1 MTAPFTL
8 TRHRVAGGALRA
20 AIRRDGILYDAA
32 ELLDDPALAEMPV
45 LLEHLADLTPRL
57 LTASGTP
64 LPDQGP
70 EVPVPDS
77 VALFCAA
84 ANFSDHMLAMAAK
97 LGIQPEPDPRTLD
110 VKPYHFLKPAR
121 QCLAAD
127 GATVALP
134 THAAMIDWE
143 VELAAVIGHPARN
156 VTPAQALDHVAG
168 YLVANDLSARDRG
181 LMKRVNV
188 PDGSLFRTDFIGMK
202 AFDGACPVSSDIV
215 PAAFVGDP
223 QALEM
228 SLTVNGAPKQNSS
241 TARMIFTVAEQ
252 IAQLSTRL
260 TLRPGDL
267 VLTGT
272 PAGTGAESDTFLQ
285 SGDVI
290 ACRIDGI
297 GSLTTWIG

>member
-1 MTAPFTL
+1 MTVPFTV
-8 TRHRVAGGALRA
+8 TRHRGAGGTLRA
-20 AIRRDGILYDAA
+20 AIRRDGTLYDAA
-32 ELLDDPALAEMPV
+32 ALLGDPALADVPA
-45 LLEHLADLTPRL
+45 LLERLDTLTPAIL
-57 LTASGTP
+57 SAPGTP

-70 EVPVPDS
+70 EVPVPDC
-77 VALFCAA
+77 VTLFCAA

-121 QCLAAD
+121 QCLARD

-134 THAAMIDWE
+134 THATCIDWE
-143 VELAAVIGHPARN
+143 VELAAVIGRPARN

-168 YLVANDLSARDRG
+168 YLVANDLSARDRS

-215 PAAFVGDP
+215 PAAFIPDP

-228 SLTVNGAPKQNSS
+228 TLAVNGVTRQRSS
-241 TARMIFTVAEQ
+241 SAQMIFTVAEQ
-252 IAQLSTRL
+252 IAQLSARL

-272 PAGTGAESDTFLQ
+272 PAGTGAESETFLKP
-285 SGDVI
+285 GDVI
-290 ACRIDGI
+290 DCRIDGI
-297 GSLTTWIG
+297 GTLTTRIG